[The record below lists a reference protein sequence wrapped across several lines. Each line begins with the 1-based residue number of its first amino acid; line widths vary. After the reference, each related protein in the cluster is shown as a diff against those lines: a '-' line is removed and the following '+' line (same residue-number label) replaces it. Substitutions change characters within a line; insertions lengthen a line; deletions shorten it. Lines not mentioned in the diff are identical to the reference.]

1 MDDYYKVTLSDGSAC
16 HGGTGKWRLPEGGR
30 PGKWMP
36 PVDVLPCQSGYHVCR
51 ADQIVQW
58 LGGEPHIVWAVE
70 VRGAVVDDGDKVVV
84 SEARLIH
91 PVLSGV
97 GLLLLASDFAAH
109 VAHLNTDP
117 RVWAAIKATRD
128 YAHGRIDAAARDA
141 AWAAAWDAAMD
152 ATWDAPWSAARAA
165 AMDAAGAVAWA
176 AAWDAAMDA
185 AMDAAGDAEREWQ
198 TRHLHAVLTG
208 ARKPG
213 TVRRRKATTKT
224 TSQEVR

>member
-1 MDDYYKVTLSDGSAC
+1 M
-16 HGGTGKWRLPEGGR
+16 
-30 PGKWMP
+30 
-36 PVDVLPCQSGYHVCR
+36 
-51 ADQIVQW
+51 
-58 LGGEPHIVWAVE
+58 WAVE

-152 ATWDAPWSAARAA
+152 A
-165 AMDAAGAVAWA
+165 
-176 AAWDAAMDA
+176 

>member
-16 HGGTGKWRLPEGGR
+16 HGGTGKWHLPRGGR

-36 PVDVLPCQSGYHVCR
+36 PVDVLPCRSGYHVCR
-51 ADQIVQW
+51 ADQLVQW
-58 LGGEPHIVWAVE
+58 LGGEHHIVWAVE
-70 VRGAVVDDGDKVVV
+70 VRGAVVDAGDKVVV
-84 SEARLIH
+84 SEARLIR
-91 PVLSGV
+91 PVLSGD
-97 GLLLLASDFAAH
+97 GLLLLSSDFAAH

-128 YAHGRIDAAARDA
+128 YAHGRIDEVARD
-141 AWAAAWDAAMD
+141 
-152 ATWDAPWSAARAA
+152 AARAA
-165 AMDAAGAVAWA
+165 ASAAWA
-176 AAWDAAMDA
+176 ASRDDAWAARA
-185 AMDAAGDAEREWQ
+185 AAWAAWTATWDDWDPWDAAGDAEREWQ

-208 ARKPG
+208 ARKSG